1 MRTFLLL
8 IFTLGALSI
17 LAILGLIIY
26 ELIRKCHRYEIKK
39 LLKIVIYPVI
49 ICSLVTI
56 IDFSIESQENKSK
69 SVQNQ
74 KQKSAEEERIEKVR
88 SDQTVYA
95 QLLESGKT
103 YEQMNEEERKN
114 AYYIVTVWNDFEQSF
129 KEKYQSKKDVLEK
142 NRAEFLKA
150 QEAKIA
156 AKQAE
161 ENKALYDTG
170 ITYEQLTRT
179 PNDFKNK
186 KAKFSGKVIQVVEDE
201 KENNL
206 RIAVD
211 GNYDNILYIGYDPK
225 ITSTRILENDYV
237 TVRGT
242 SLGIYSYESTMGAK
256 ISIPSMWVDQI
267 ELSK

>member
-8 IFTLGALSI
+8 IFVLGALSI

-26 ELIRKCHRYEIKK
+26 ELVRKRYKYEIKK
-39 LLKIVIYPVI
+39 LLKIVVCLVI
-49 ICSLVTI
+49 ICSLAAI

-69 SVQNQ
+69 LVQNE
-74 KQKSAEEERIEKVR
+74 KPKTAEEERIEKVR
-88 SDQTVYA
+88 SDQTIYA

-114 AYYIVTVWNDFEQSF
+114 AYYIITVWNDLEQSF
-129 KEKYQSKKDVLEK
+129 KEKYQSQKDALEK
-142 NRAEFLKA
+142 DRAEFFAA
-150 QEAKIA
+150 QEVKIA

-161 ENKALYDTG
+161 ENKASYDTG
-170 ITYEQLTRT
+170 ITYEQLART

-201 KENNL
+201 KENDL
-206 RIAVD
+206 RLAVD
-211 GNYDNILYIGYDPK
+211 GNYDNILYIGYDPN

-237 TVRGT
+237 TVRGI

-256 ISIPSMWVDQI
+256 ISIPSMWVEQI
-267 ELSK
+267 EIN